1 MAALDQHTAWLEHV
15 PPYEYMDLYLDLCE
29 HSCQDLL
36 YLDIPF
42 EEIVAR
48 RDLEAIDE
56 AHFFSGQQQ
65 QQNVPSVTFCPTP
78 FDGFASGEFV
88 PESQVTT
95 LHPNENPSLSC
106 PVQHERSVINEA
118 NEIILIEEDL
128 TTTSTNDPM
137 DDTNDDRPISDDGS
151 SFESLDRFT
160 WEDHRRSIDFD
171 RSLPVMCLEIN
182 SDSWTS
188 DATDSRVSDD
198 LSTPD
203 SLLPSD
209 VSSTTSSFER
219 VYCVAFA

>member
-1 MAALDQHTAWLEHV
+1 MAALNQHAAWLEHV

-48 RDLEAIDE
+48 RDLEATDE

-65 QQNVPSVTFCPTP
+65 QHPPSVTSYPTP
-78 FDGFASGEFV
+78 FDGFVAEEFV
-88 PESQVTT
+88 PAPQVTT

-106 PVQHERSVINEA
+106 SVQHERSVINEA
-118 NEIILIEEDL
+118 TEIILIEDL
-128 TTTSTNDPM
+128 TTTSTNDLK

-151 SFESLDRFT
+151 SFESVDRFA

-171 RSLPVMCLEIN
+171 RPLPVMCLEIN
-182 SDSWTS
+182 SDSSTS

-209 VSSTTSSFER
+209 VSSTASSFER
-219 VYCVAFA
+219 VYCVALA